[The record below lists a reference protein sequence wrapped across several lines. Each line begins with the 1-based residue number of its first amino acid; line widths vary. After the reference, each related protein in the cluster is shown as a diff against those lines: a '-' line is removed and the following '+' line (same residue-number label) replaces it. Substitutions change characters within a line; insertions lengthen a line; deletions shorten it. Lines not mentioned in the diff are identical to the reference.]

1 MKRLLLLTCAAFA
14 VHGISWAA
22 SVYDDAKVWFRGGY
36 DANGDGVVD
45 IADIVAVINKA
56 SGAELDAE
64 AYPGNTDINADG
76 VVDIADIV
84 AVINIASGSAS

>member
-1 MKRLLLLTCAAFA
+1 MILETEGATFVAEWTAEEIKPDVPELAA
-14 VHGISWAA
+14 GDI
-22 SVYDDAKVWFRGGY
+22 
-36 DANGDGVVD
+36 NGDGVVD

-56 SGAELDAE
+56 SGAELDAAE
-64 AYPGNTDINADG
+64 YPGEPDINADG